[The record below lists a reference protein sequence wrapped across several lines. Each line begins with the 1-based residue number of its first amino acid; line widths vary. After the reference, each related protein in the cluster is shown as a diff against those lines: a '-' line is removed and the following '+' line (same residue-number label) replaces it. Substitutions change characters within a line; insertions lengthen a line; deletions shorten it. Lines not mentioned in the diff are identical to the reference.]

1 MKKAP
6 SHMLSKLKMT
16 GVLFWS
22 AVVLLAL
29 AGEPMA
35 AVSGGLFFAGIF
47 APATLLFRGL
57 LSRAGVASPSNTLAS
72 AALAWMGLVF
82 VFILRGYSGM
92 SGGLFDLV
100 LSAVLWIAA
109 WPLLSSEGIVGLY
122 RRWMSSGGGRADL
135 WWALL
140 WLPVLFLAV
149 RFGYE
154 VRVGD
159 EVHYYGLNFV
169 DFGNLVAVV
178 NLLNASP
185 GLPLQAVEG
194 GGPLSYHWL
203 FFAVPAWMASFAGVP
218 SSPSG
223 ALTLANFAGALLFY
237 KTLSR
242 ACAVALRESGRSKDA
257 WCAWGAGLG
266 IFALTIF
273 SIYMLVAGRLGF
285 PWGTGRGLRNHLLL
299 QLPNSINIFGNNTLA
314 LTMILLAV
322 LSLVAW
328 NKTGRLAC
336 AGLAAVL
343 VSFVPALS
351 ATMVPAVAGGFA
363 LAALCG
369 AVQQPVR
376 VLAAFALCGAAAL
389 GVFWSMGL
397 FSGRGE
403 TPILEFD
410 GGLYLRNIVASA
422 PLCVVAVVWCLVK
435 ARTNMAWMLAG
446 LMAGAFLLPTLLDL
460 RGGLGEGAHLSMKN
474 FSLMVGASAPLVA
487 VMVVDAAKLWRR
499 RIGPGLFIL
508 FFVGMGLINSIGYAV
523 SYPWRVLAKTQP
535 AVTLD
540 ADLYEALL
548 LARSMS
554 SPGEIVANP
563 LGDDLG
569 SGNPT
574 TTIAGR
580 RSLLPNKYSREHTV
594 ESPEITQRVNSW
606 NTWSAAGYPAGDL
619 SADFARK
626 ADFVVL
632 DQELPASDWQ
642 QIAAFGNV
650 RVYASRHRSPQRND
664 PEKR

>member
-1 MKKAP
+1 MKKTPA
-6 SHMLSKLKMT
+6 HMLSKLKMT
-16 GVLFWS
+16 GVLVWS

-35 AVSGGLFFAGIF
+35 AVSGVMFFAGIF
-47 APATLLFRGL
+47 APATVLFRGL
-57 LSRAGVASPSNTLAS
+57 LARAGVTPPLNALAS
-72 AALAWMGLVF
+72 AALAWIALAF

-109 WPLLSSEGIVGLY
+109 WPLLSSEGFVGLY

-154 VRVGD
+154 VRVGE

-185 GLPLQAVEG
+185 GLPLQAVVG

-203 FFAVPAWMASFAGVP
+203 FFALPAWMASFAGVA

-242 ACAVALRESGRSKDA
+242 ACAVALEESGRSKDR

-328 NKTGRLAC
+328 NKTGRFAC
-336 AGLAAVL
+336 AGLAALFVA
-343 VSFVPALS
+343 FVPGLS
-351 ATMVPAVAGGFA
+351 ATMVPAVAGGLA
-363 LAALCG
+363 LTALCG
-369 AVQQPVR
+369 AVRQPVR
-376 VLAAFALCGAAAL
+376 VLAVFAVFGVAAL
-389 GVFWSMGL
+389 AVFWSMGL
-397 FSGRGE
+397 FSGRKE
-403 TPILEFD
+403 SLILEFD
-410 GGLYLRNIVASA
+410 GGLYLRNIVGSA
-422 PLCVVAVVWCLVK
+422 PLCVAAVVWCFVK
-435 ARTNMAWMLAG
+435 ARTSMAWMLAG
-446 LMAGAFLLPTLLDL
+446 LMAGAFLFPTLFDL
-460 RGGLGEGAHLSMKN
+460 RGSLAEGAHVSMKN
-474 FSLMVGASAPLVA
+474 FSLLVCASVPLVA
-487 VMVVDAAKLWRR
+487 VMVMDAARLWYRR
-499 RIGPGLFIL
+499 VALGALVALLLGA
-508 FFVGMGLINSIGYAV
+508 GLINSIGYAA
-523 SYPWRVLAKTQP
+523 SYPWRVLTGAQP
-535 AVTLD
+535 AVILD
-540 ADLYEALL
+540 GNVYDALVFI
-548 LARSMS
+548 REN
-554 SPGEIVANP
+554 SPSTAIIANP
-563 LGDDLG
+563 LVDEVA

-574 TTIAGR
+574 TTVAAR
-580 RSLLPNKYSREHTV
+580 RSLLPNEFLRNTTLEKAKTSEHAA
-594 ESPEITQRVNSW
+594 R
-606 NTWSAAGYPAGDL
+606 WSAWLNAGYPPGDL
-619 SADFARK
+619 SAEFARK

-642 QIAAFGNV
+642 QAAVFGKV
-650 RVYASRHRSPQRND
+650 GVYSSR
-664 PEKR
+664 